1 MYFAAFQITNKMNL
15 IVLALAP
22 VVIIAVF
29 IYYRDK
35 YEKEPVLLL
44 LKSLGVGILIILP
57 VIFVERVL
65 ALIIPYLPKNTKAFY
80 TAFIVA
86 GFTEEAFKY
95 LAFFLLIWRNK
106 NFNEKF
112 DGIVYAAFISL
123 GFAAVENVS
132 YVIQF
137 GETTA
142 YIRAMAS
149 VPAHALFGIAMGY
162 YFGLAKF
169 YAKQRKFFLLRA
181 ILYPMIL
188 HGIFDFILMQGN
200 YKLLLGFIPYVIFL
214 YIDGF
219 RRMRN
224 LSRHSIFRKK

>member
-1 MYFAAFQITNKMNL
+1 MRL
-15 IVLALAP
+15 IILALAP

-29 IYYRDK
+29 IYFRDK

-44 LKSLGVGILIILP
+44 LKSLGLGMLITIP
-57 VIFVERVL
+57 VIFVEKGL
-65 ALIIPYLPKNTKAFY
+65 SFILPYLPKNLKAFY

-95 LAFFLLIWRNK
+95 LVFFLLIWRNK

-112 DGIVYAAFISL
+112 DGIVYAVFISL
-123 GFAAVENVS
+123 GFAAVENVG

-137 GETTA
+137 GEQTG
-142 YIRAMAS
+142 YIRALAS
-149 VPAHALFGIAMGY
+149 VPAHALFGVTMGY

-169 YAKQRKFFLLRA
+169 YTGQRKLFLLRA
-181 ILYPMIL
+181 ILYPVIL
-188 HGIFDFILMQGN
+188 HGIFDFILMLGN
-200 YKLLLGFIPYVIFL
+200 YRLFLAFVPYVIFL

-224 LSRHSIFRKK
+224 LSRRSIFRKE